1 MRFYKSLVN
10 QIVVFG
16 IPILHKSPL
25 KLLFMSVFCHIDFFT
40 GQWVNS
46 CIIHCRRQAAG
57 SGNKILYLL
66 GMVANITEEFRQ
78 FYAMTM
84 ANPPWVP
91 GVVLD
96 AFAQRY
102 QQSRDE
108 LEEIFRDFRAS
119 PPMEPRLADIKCPA
133 LLVWG
138 RKDRLIDVS
147 SVAVWSKGIA
157 DLRVEIGEGVG
168 HMPMVE
174 QPAHTARL
182 YGEFLASQRSHLP
195 V

>member
-1 MRFYKSLVN
+1 MGGYIAAWLAATYPDR
-10 QIVVFG
+10 IA
-16 IPILHKSPL
+16 
-25 KLLFMSVFCHIDFFT
+25 SVALIDPAGVTAPEISDLERQLSKGHNPFLI
-40 GQWVNS
+40 NS
-46 CIIHCRRQAAG
+46 R
-57 SGNKILYLL
+57 
-66 GMVANITEEFRQ
+66 EEFRH

-96 AFAQRY
+96 AIAQRY
-102 QQSRDE
+102 EQSRDE
-108 LEEIFRDFRAS
+108 LEEIFKDFRAS
-119 PPMEPRLADIKCPA
+119 APMEPRLPDIKCPA

-147 SVAVWSKGIA
+147 SVAIWSKGIV
-157 DLRVEIGEGVG
+157 DLRVEILEGVG

-174 QPAHTARL
+174 EPAYTARL
-182 YGEFLASQRSHLP
+182 YGEFLAAHRSHLP